1 MRNAE
6 LEQVAKD
13 LAAEKAQHHENV
25 THFDTDFCRRRGLP
39 EATFGAEIDAA
50 EESLKRDRE
59 MVQKL
64 REEFELKKKRIES
77 EAAAMWN
84 VIGEAAE
91 KTKAWQQEVRDQV
104 ALESRVAK
112 IRTKVRPGIGRA
124 GAGGW
129 DDDDLSNVP
138 L

>member
-1 MRNAE
+1 M
-6 LEQVAKD
+6 AKD
-13 LAAEKAQHHENV
+13 LAAEQAQHHENV
-25 THFDTDFCRRRGLP
+25 THFDADFAEGEEFLTQRL
-39 EATFGAEIDAA
+39 AEIETA
-50 EESLKRDRE
+50 EEMLKRDRE

-64 REEFELKKKRIES
+64 KQEFELKKQRIEA
-77 EAAAMWN
+77 EASAMWN

-112 IRTKVRPGIGRA
+112 IRTKVRPGVGRA

-129 DDDDLSNVP
+129 DDDDLSDVP

>member
-25 THFDTDFCRRRGLP
+25 THFDTDFAEGEDYLKQRL
-39 EATFGAEIDAA
+39 AEIDAA

-64 REEFELKKKRIES
+64 KEEFELKKKRIES

-129 DDDDLSNVP
+129 DDDDLSDVP